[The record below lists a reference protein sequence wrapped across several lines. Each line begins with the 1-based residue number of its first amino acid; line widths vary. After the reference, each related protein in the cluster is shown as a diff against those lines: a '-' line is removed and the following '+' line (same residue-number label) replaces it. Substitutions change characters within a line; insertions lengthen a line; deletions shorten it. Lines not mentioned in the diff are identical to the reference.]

1 MERMRRLTLL
11 AASVLVYLTVS
22 AAEVHALQGTL
33 VTPITFIGPVTGETI
48 RFSLYLPPGYAGGA
62 QRYPVVYHL
71 HGMGGAH
78 NNPNQLNTV
87 SQSHEDAVAAGRMGP
102 VLIVFPDGDTDSFWA
117 DSHDGARRIET
128 HVVREVLPFVD
139 AQYRTRAVRAWR
151 AVQGFSMGGF
161 GAAKLAAKFPRLFS
175 SSVVYDGA
183 LVTWAVMQ
191 QYHPGVAAAMFDN
204 DEAYFNQYSPWY
216 WVPVNA
222 PRLRDSVPFRQVV
235 GTQVGSNQGFHALL
249 LSHALVSEYVET
261 GCAHTLNCV
270 MAAGGADSWSFIAG
284 AFGAAH

>member
-1 MERMRRLTLL
+1 MAL
-11 AASVLVYLTVS
+11 AVLACTAVF
-22 AAEVHALQGTL
+22 AAEALALQGTV
-33 VTPITFIGPVTGETI
+33 VTPVTFIGPVTGETI
-48 RFSLYLPPGYAGGA
+48 SFSMYLPPGYADGS

-87 SQSHEDAVAAGRMGP
+87 SQSHEDAVAASRMKP
-102 VLIVFPDGDTDSFWA
+102 AIIVFPDGDTDSFWA

-128 HVVREVLPFVD
+128 HVVREILPYVD
-139 AQYRTRAVRAWR
+139 AQYRTRAGRAWR

-161 GAAKLAAKFPRLFS
+161 GASKLAAKFPGLFS

-191 QYHPGVAAAMFDN
+191 QFHPGIAAAMFN
-204 DEAYFNQYSPWY
+204 GDEAYFNQYSPWY

-222 PRLRDSVPFRQVV
+222 ERLRDRVPFRQVV
-235 GTQVGSNQGFHALL
+235 GTQVGSNQSFHTLL
-249 LSHALVSEYVET
+249 LSQALVSEYRET

-284 AFGAAH
+284 AFGED